1 MPFGMPRKS
10 TLELPPLDLGDETLG
25 QRLARLRKHKA
36 LTQVELA
43 ERIGII
49 QSLVSEYER
58 DKLRLN
64 AHMLARFAL
73 ALGVSADELLGLD
86 ERRQNGSKVSLKVA
100 RRMRLVEQLPPHEQA
115 TLLKTIDAFLKAA
128 GIDAGAA

>member
-1 MPFGMPRKS
+1 MAPSSSG
-10 TLELPPLDLGDETLG
+10 
-25 QRLARLRKHKA
+25 RLRKQQG

-49 QSLVSEYER
+49 QSLISEYER

-86 ERRQNGSKVSLKVA
+86 DRRHNGGKVSLKVA
-100 RRMRLVEQLPPHEQA
+100 RRMRLVEKLPAQQQA
-115 TLLKTIDAFLKAA
+115 VLLKTIDAFLTAA
-128 GIDAGAA
+128 GIDAEA